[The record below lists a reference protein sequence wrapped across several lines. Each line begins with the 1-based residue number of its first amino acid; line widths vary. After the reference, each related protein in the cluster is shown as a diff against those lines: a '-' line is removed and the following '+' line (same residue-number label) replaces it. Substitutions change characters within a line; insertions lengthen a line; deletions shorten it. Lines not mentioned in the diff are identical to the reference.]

1 MPAVRFPRLFVL
13 TAALAAGALLPTAAS
28 ATPAS
33 PDEVQT
39 RIISGTLA
47 ADGSWP
53 YQSAVMLSSRS
64 DPRRAAFCGGTL
76 IAPSWVLTAAH
87 CVTFSG
93 FPGAA
98 GIGVAVGR
106 NDLRTIA
113 DSDRIGVESVTVHPD
128 YDASTR
134 ENDLALL
141 LLKTPSS
148 QTPATLITA
157 AQAAAGVDGPT
168 NTADIAGW
176 GSVVPYLPGDP
187 DPPAAFPYDLL
198 EATSIPIISNTVC
211 GSGPQYGGSF
221 APAVMLCA
229 GVLGTV
235 PAPGTDTCQGDSG
248 GPLMAEVG
256 SDRVLAGVTS
266 FGAGC
271 GTTAYGVYARVSS
284 ALGWISSTTSSF
296 PLTVERSGSGS
307 GQMSSSPAGISC
319 GAACSA
325 SFADGTLVTL
335 AAAPAAGSSFSGW
348 SGAGC
353 SGTGSCQV
361 TMSQVRSVTASFT
374 ENPPEPTPPP
384 TPPDNEFTLE
394 ASRVRATGS
403 TVVISDRA
411 TVRTAGLLGAKAVA
425 RPRKGRSLRCST
437 SRSVPAAGSY
447 ALRCNLGTAGR
458 RALRRSSLRVKLTT
472 TFAPLSGLPRG
483 TRTQEFVIARRRE
496 APRSARRRAADPVG
510 LLERLAGASEGAGEN
525 RADLGVPGQGGV
537 VGSAD
542 PLGDVEAVGERP

>member
-1 MPAVRFPRLFVL
+1 MATV
-13 TAALAAGALLPTAAS
+13 ALSAPSAGAA
-28 ATPAS
+28 PA
-33 PDEVQT
+33 DGVQA
-39 RIISGTLA
+39 RIISGTVA

-106 NDLRTIA
+106 NDLRTVA
-113 DSDRIGVESVTVHPD
+113 DSDRIGVESVTVHPG
-128 YDASTR
+128 YNVSTR

-141 LLKTPSS
+141 LLKTPSG
-148 QTPATLITA
+148 QTPATVITA
-157 AQAAAGVDGPT
+157 AQAAAGLDGPP
-168 NTADIAGW
+168 NTADFAGW
-176 GSVVPYLPGDP
+176 GSVVPYLPGAVN
-187 DPPAAFPYDLL
+187 PPAAFPYELL
-198 EATSIPIISNTVC
+198 EAGSIPIISNTVC
-211 GSGPQYGGSF
+211 GSPGQYGGGF
-221 APAVMLCA
+221 FPAVMLCA

-235 PAPGTDTCQGDSG
+235 PTPGTDTCQGDSG

-256 SDRVLAGVTS
+256 AGRVLAGVTS

-296 PLTVERSGSGS
+296 PLTVERSGSGA
-307 GQMSSSPAGISC
+307 GQVSSSPAGISC
-319 GAACSA
+319 GASCAA
-325 SFADGTLVTL
+325 SFADGILVTL
-335 AAAPAAGSSFSGW
+335 TAAPGAGSSFAGW
-348 SGAGC
+348 SGGGC

-361 TMSQVRSVTASFT
+361 TMSQVRSVSASFT

-384 TPPDNEFTLE
+384 TPTPTPTPTPPPTPENEFTL
-394 ASRVRATGS
+394 STRGVRVTGS
-403 TVVISDRA
+403 TVAISERA
-411 TVRTAGLLGAKAVA
+411 TVLSAGLLEVRATA
-425 RPRKGRSLRCST
+425 RPARGRSLRCST
-437 SRSVPAAGSY
+437 SRSAPAAGSY

-472 TFAPLSGLPRG
+472 TFAPRSGLPRG
-483 TRTQEFVIARRRE
+483 TRTQ
-496 APRSARRRAADPVG
+496 
-510 LLERLAGASEGAGEN
+510 
-525 RADLGVPGQGGV
+525 
-537 VGSAD
+537 
-542 PLGDVEAVGERP
+542 